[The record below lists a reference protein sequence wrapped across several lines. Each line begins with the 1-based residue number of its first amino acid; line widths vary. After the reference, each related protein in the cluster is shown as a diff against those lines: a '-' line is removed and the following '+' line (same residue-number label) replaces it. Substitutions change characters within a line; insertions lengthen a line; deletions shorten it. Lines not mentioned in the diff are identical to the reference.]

1 MPCLRVRLVTGLSEA
16 QGISRDDNR
25 IVPRNG
31 RAGDLGVMPA
41 RFDVAKAPE
50 RDAKAA
56 VERHVGALFVS
67 VAPRGAPPSPFGETE
82 MRTKGGPGA

>member
-1 MPCLRVRLVTGLSEA
+1 
-16 QGISRDDNR
+16 
-25 IVPRNG
+25 
-31 RAGDLGVMPA
+31 MPA